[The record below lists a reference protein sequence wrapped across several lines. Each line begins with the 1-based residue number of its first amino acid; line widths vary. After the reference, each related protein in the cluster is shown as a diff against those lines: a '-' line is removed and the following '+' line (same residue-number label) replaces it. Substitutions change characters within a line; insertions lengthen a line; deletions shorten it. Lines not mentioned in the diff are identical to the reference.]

1 MFWCSTF
8 FTFSFVES
16 WDLLT
21 YCKAIEILDEVTGA
35 TAELNVKCR
44 ITLKKC
50 CFVGRELE
58 EIFIFVIGQSVKKTF
73 SKIFPKLNL
82 QMTVSFHLHH
92 LILMTNI
99 DNLRPAVEILPVI
112 RWTLK
117 RILKIFHM
125 IEIEPHS
132 WLLIRTLKVSHVW
145 SAREW
150 CRRSVVTRQWRCVTI
165 MMHDSCVVTRQRI
178 MIMNCVLRV
187 ISSLP
192 T

>member
-82 QMTVSFHLHH
+82 QMTVSFHLHL

-99 DNLRPAVEILPVI
+99 DNMRPAVEILPVI

-125 IEIEPHS
+125 I
-132 WLLIRTLKVSHVW
+132 WLSLTLDYWYALWRCHMSGLLESGAGWVW
-145 SAREW
+145 SQDSGDVSLSWCMIHVLWPARE
-150 CRRSVVTRQWRCVTI
+150 
-165 MMHDSCVVTRQRI
+165 
-178 MIMNCVLRV
+178 
-187 ISSLP
+187 
-192 T
+192 